1 MNSKVFRM
9 IPVTTI
15 TLAFLVA
22 ILSTNVSAQP
32 DLAKELQ
39 QMSMD
44 CRAANS
50 ECYSTCV
57 RPARNLA
64 RGYEASDADI
74 EACRTGHAKLE
85 PQAEP
90 ETWKPVYAAMP
101 DVVGVFR
108 GALVAAQG
116 RDDWKRYCGS
126 SALIGDINAPTPW
139 AVPKGATVRVTGVR
153 YVTNPVQSF
162 DRKKTAC
169 LADSVEVVST
179 PSSQ

>member
-1 MNSKVFRM
+1 MNSNAFRM
-9 IPVTTI
+9 IPAAAVA
-15 TLAFLVA
+15 LALLAA
-22 ILSTNVSAQP
+22 IVSTAVSAQ

-74 EACRTGHAKLE
+74 EACRIGHAKLE
-85 PQAEP
+85 PVAKP
-90 ETWKPVYAAMP
+90 ETWKPVYAPIP

-126 SALIGDINAPTPW
+126 SALIGDINSPTPW
-139 AVPKGATVRVTGVR
+139 SVPKGATVRVTGVR

-169 LADSVEVVST
+169 LADSVEVISK
-179 PSSQ
+179 P